1 MIASIELY
9 LSAHQPKEKSKIKT
23 GTKTPKKPLPQRLKK
38 SFQAKLSKFN
48 SNPVSKSILS
58 KARTKLKPSTFLLLI
73 LLLTLTIFGVAKRL
87 TTSAY
92 APDEFVTT
100 WKTDN
105 PGVSNSTSITIPTT
119 GSGYNYDVDWDDDGI
134 FEQTGITGSVTH
146 DFGTA
151 GTKTVRIKGSFPRI
165 YFFNTGDNKK
175 ILSVEQW
182 GTQAWT
188 SMNNAFRNCINLTV
202 NAADAPNLS
211 NVTSMT
217 SMFHGATSF
226 NQDISSWDVSSV
238 TYMEWVFGGA
248 QSFNQDISSWDT
260 SSVTSMYSMFSGA
273 TSFNQ
278 PINSWD
284 VSNVASMGWMFS
296 DAESFNQ
303 DISSWDVSGVTSMD
317 TMFSQATAFNQP
329 LNTWD
334 VSNVTSINYMLDSTA
349 LSSYNYDEL
358 LLAWSSLPLQSG
370 NTLGAYG
377 LNFCRSGSERAS
389 IISSYNWTINDGG
402 QQCPSISAAEHT
414 FTEDNLNDGSIGNTL
429 TIVADDND
437 VLTDSTFIEGVHYT
451 ATNIPSGLSL
461 NISRLNSSNLGLSLT
476 GNATSH
482 ADTDDISNIEITFLD
497 PAFMDV
503 SASLIGNN
511 PLGGFSID
519 FIDTVDN
526 TSAPTN
532 VSLSN
537 SSIYENTS
545 PPGDIG
551 TLTTEDPDS
560 GDTFTYTLDC
570 DSAGT
575 DDSSFFIDTDQ
586 LKLNLSADYEI
597 KNSYNIC
604 IRSTDQ
610 TGKSYQKSFIIDIND
625 LDESQTIPQT
635 DFSLSISLLQ
645 TGEIKAGDPVTYKYT
660 VKNEGPN
667 DAELIGGLYIITPP
681 EFTVGTIDKPAQSPE
696 PYGPMPVSSSGL
708 SILSSSYPGHNFTI
722 FESESDLTHT
732 VLSAGD
738 TRIYTI
744 TGTANTNFTSDQTIT
759 RAIYG
764 NSDYE
769 HEVAAALNTAIQSNQ
784 DFFLIP
790 GNNVAHHT
798 YTYSSSNRPVGPTL
812 PPTIPTPPTNPTNPF
827 VNFTPKP
834 ASTTHPLA
842 STGGIVA
849 SLSFISG
856 TLLMIGALFIYAK
869 RGIQ

>member
-1 MIASIELY
+1 
-9 LSAHQPKEKSKIKT
+9 
-23 GTKTPKKPLPQRLKK
+23 
-38 SFQAKLSKFN
+38 
-48 SNPVSKSILS
+48 
-58 KARTKLKPSTFLLLI
+58 
-73 LLLTLTIFGVAKRL
+73 
-87 TTSAY
+87 
-92 APDEFVTT
+92 
-100 WKTDN
+100 
-105 PGVSNSTSITIPTT
+105 
-119 GSGYNYDVDWDDDGI
+119 
-134 FEQTGITGSVTH
+134 
-146 DFGTA
+146 
-151 GTKTVRIKGSFPRI
+151 
-165 YFFNTGDNKK
+165 
-175 ILSVEQW
+175 
-182 GTQAWT
+182 
-188 SMNNAFRNCINLTV
+188 
-202 NAADAPNLS
+202 
-211 NVTSMT
+211 
-217 SMFHGATSF
+217 
-226 NQDISSWDVSSV
+226 
-238 TYMEWVFGGA
+238 
-248 QSFNQDISSWDT
+248 
-260 SSVTSMYSMFSGA
+260 MFSGA

-278 PINSWD
+278 PLNTWD

-296 DAESFNQ
+296 DAESFNQDISSWDVSSSPYLRYMFEGATAFNQPLNTWDVSNVTNMQSMFEGATAFNQPLNTWDVSNVTNNMAYMFKFATAFNQDISSWDVSSVTNMYSMFAYAESFNQ

-482 ADTDDISNIEITFLD
+482 TPADDISNIEITFLD
-497 PAFMDV
+497 PAFEDV
-503 SASLIGNN
+503 PSDLIGNN
-511 PLGGFSID
+511 PLTGFSIEFTD
-519 FIDTVDN
+519 IDPPPD

-532 VSLSN
+532 ISLSN
-537 SSIYENTS
+537 SSIDENIT
-545 PPGDIG
+545 PPGDVG

-560 GDTFTYTLDC
+560 GDTFSYTLDC
-570 DSAGT
+570 DSSAP

-586 LKLNLSADYEI
+586 LKLNLSADYET
-597 KNSYNIC
+597 KNSYDIC

-610 TGKSYQKSFIIDIND
+610 TGKSYQKNFTIDIND
-625 LDESQTIPQT
+625 LDESQPTPQT

-645 TGEIKAGDPVTYKYT
+645 TGEIKAGDTVTYKYT

-681 EFTVGTIDKPAQSPE
+681 EFTVGTIDKPVQSPD
-696 PYGPMPVSSSGL
+696 PIGPMPVSSVGL
-708 SILSSSYPGHNFTI
+708 SVISSSYPGYNFVI
-722 FESESDLTHT
+722 FESESDPSHT
-732 VLSAGD
+732 VFTSGVSE
-738 TRIYTI
+738 TFTI
-744 TGTANTNFTSDQTIT
+744 TGNANTDFTNNQTTT

-764 NSDYE
+764 NADYE
-769 HEVAAALNTAIQSNQ
+769 DTEAIALNTAIQNNQ
-784 DFFLIP
+784 DFFLLP

-798 YTYSSSNRPVGPTL
+798 YTHGLSN
-812 PPTIPTPPTNPTNPF
+812 PPTNPTNPF

-834 ASTTHPLA
+834 ASTGHPLA

-869 RGIQ
+869 RGIE